1 VRHQPHR
8 VLRALE
14 PRLHPAEY
22 FADVSRGAPEQPA
35 LEDGARF
42 LNMLMKPCEVKTYSP
57 SVKLLRLSEQL
68 SGPDCG
74 IADIVVCP
82 MRETVPNSAAG
93 LPRVRRAKPLNS
105 RQFLFARVNLASAQ
119 PR

>member
-42 LNMLMKPCEVKTYSP
+42 LNMLMKPCEVKNVLAFSKMIAVVRATFRTRLW
-57 SVKLLRLSEQL
+57 VLLTLLFALCAKQSL
-68 SGPDCG
+68 TP
-74 IADIVVCP
+74 
-82 MRETVPNSAAG
+82 
-93 LPRVRRAKPLNS
+93 RRAFPGFAALN
-105 RQFLFARVNLASAQ
+105 
-119 PR
+119 P